1 MMVTFLSG
9 FLGVI
14 FGVMTTGA
22 LFYLLYRQEKKM
34 AKEFS
39 DKFLSLMS
47 GETSTT
53 TKKSKKVDFLS
64 LIKNDNDETFN

>member
-9 FLGVI
+9 FLGVL
-14 FGVMTTGA
+14 FGVVTTGA
-22 LFYLLYRQEKKM
+22 LFYILYRQEKKM

-39 DKFLSLMS
+39 DKFLSLLGGGS
-47 GETSTT
+47 AEPI
-53 TKKSKKVDFLS
+53 KKPKKVDFLS